1 MNEEN
6 GKENSLIIYTIFF
19 SLYSQNIN
27 FLNIFSNIKTSKN
40 HLNEIAILGGTNQ
53 VFEENSFS
61 GLDKAFQK
69 IASAINRKYGRK
81 LK

>member
-1 MNEEN
+1 MDEEN
-6 GKENSLIIYTIFF
+6 EKENSLIIYTIFL
-19 SLYSQNIN
+19 SSNSHNIH
-27 FLNIFSNIKTSKN
+27 FFSNTNNAKN

-61 GLDKAFQK
+61 GLDQAFQK
-69 IASAINRKYGRK
+69 IAINPKFGLK

>member
-6 GKENSLIIYTIFF
+6 GKENSLIIYTIFL
-19 SLYSQNIN
+19 SSNSHN
-27 FLNIFSNIKTSKN
+27 FNFIHFYFNTNNAKN

-69 IASAINRKYGRK
+69 IANVINPKFGLK

>member
-1 MNEEN
+1 MDEEN
-6 GKENSLIIYTIFF
+6 EKENSLLIYTIFLSSNFDFFFF
-19 SLYSQNIN
+19 SSKNA
-27 FLNIFSNIKTSKN
+27 KN

-53 VFEENSFS
+53 VFEENSFT

-69 IASAINRKYGRK
+69 IAIAINPKFGLK

>member
-6 GKENSLIIYTIFF
+6 GKENSLIIYSIFL
-19 SLYSQNIN
+19 SSESDN
-27 FLNIFSNIKTSKN
+27 TTKN

-69 IASAINRKYGRK
+69 IANVINPKFGLK

>member
-1 MNEEN
+1 MNEEK
-6 GKENSLIIYTIFF
+6 GKENSLIIYSIFL
-19 SLYSQNIN
+19 SSESDN
-27 FLNIFSNIKTSKN
+27 TAKN

-69 IASAINRKYGRK
+69 IANAINPKFGLK

>member
-6 GKENSLIIYTIFF
+6 GKENSLIIYTIFLKSNSHNSNNYF
-19 SLYSQNIN
+19 SQA
-27 FLNIFSNIKTSKN
+27 KN

-69 IASAINRKYGRK
+69 IANAINPKFGLK

>member
-1 MNEEN
+1 MDEEN
-6 GKENSLIIYTIFF
+6 EKENSLLIYTIFL
-19 SLYSQNIN
+19 S
-27 FLNIFSNIKTSKN
+27 SNSDFFYKDAKN

-53 VFEENSFS
+53 VFEENSFT

-69 IASAINRKYGRK
+69 IAIAINPKFGLK

>member
-1 MNEEN
+1 MDEEN
-6 GKENSLIIYTIFF
+6 EKENSLLIYTIFLSSNFYFFFF
-19 SLYSQNIN
+19 SSKNA
-27 FLNIFSNIKTSKN
+27 KN

-53 VFEENSFS
+53 VFEENSFT

-69 IASAINRKYGRK
+69 IAIAINPKFGLK

>member
-1 MNEEN
+1 MDEEN
-6 GKENSLIIYTIFF
+6 EKENSLLIYTIFL
-19 SLYSQNIN
+19 S
-27 FLNIFSNIKTSKN
+27 SNSDFFYTKDAKN

-53 VFEENSFS
+53 VFEENSFT

-69 IASAINRKYGRK
+69 IAIAINPKFGLK

>member
-6 GKENSLIIYTIFF
+6 GKENSLIIYSIFL
-19 SLYSQNIN
+19 SSESDI
-27 FLNIFSNIKTSKN
+27 SEKK
-40 HLNEIAILGGTNQ
+40 HLNEIAILGGTNK

-61 GLDKAFQK
+61 GLNEAFHK
-69 IASAINRKYGRK
+69 IAINPKFGLK

>member
-6 GKENSLIIYTIFF
+6 GKENSLIIYTIFLSSNSHNSNF
-19 SLYSQNIN
+19 IHFYFNIN
-27 FLNIFSNIKTSKN
+27 NAKN

-69 IASAINRKYGRK
+69 IANAINPKFGLK

>member
-6 GKENSLIIYTIFF
+6 GKENSLIIYTIFL
-19 SLYSQNIN
+19 SSYSNN
-27 FLNIFSNIKTSKN
+27 TETAKN

-69 IASAINRKYGRK
+69 IAINPKFGLK

>member
-6 GKENSLIIYTIFF
+6 GKENSLIIYTIFL
-19 SLYSQNIN
+19 SSNSHKIN
-27 FLNIFSNIKTSKN
+27 FIHFFSNTNNEKN

-69 IASAINRKYGRK
+69 IANAINPKFGLK